1 MLGGRDH
8 VAEAMRAL
16 AGQRWPVA
24 EAVNHVTAVPGLYAI
39 YGHEQ
44 VWGDLGLPYRAETPL
59 YVGKS
64 EDNLVSR
71 ELGTHF
77 AVGTGRAQTG
87 SSTVRRS
94 FAALLRGELGLHGVP
109 RNQKDPGHF
118 DKYGLLPDA
127 DARLTAWMHA
137 HLTVA
142 VWPAPADLDRKL
154 KNVEDEIIEAW
165 EPPLNLRGNPH
176 PSAELRAA
184 RKEMATEAAAWAAR
198 EGISG
203 HT

>member
-16 AGQRWPVA
+16 EGLRWPVA
-24 EAVNHVTAVPGLYAI
+24 EAVNHVAPVPGLYAI

-44 VWGDLGLPYRAETPL
+44 VWRDLGLPARAETPL

-64 EDNLVSR
+64 EDNLVRR

-94 FAALLRGELGLHGVP
+94 FAALLRGALNLHGVP
-109 RNQKDPGHF
+109 RNLTKPGHF

-137 HLTVA
+137 HLTLA
-142 VWPAPADLDRKL
+142 VWPAPADLDGTL
-154 KNVEDEIIEAW
+154 KDVEDEIIKEW
-165 EPPLNLRGNPH
+165 EPPLNQDGNPH
-176 PSAELRAA
+176 PSAKLKAGR
-184 RKEMATEAAAWAAR
+184 REMAAEASAWAAR
-198 EGISG
+198 EGIGRLS
-203 HT
+203 